1 MSIAFGWLE
10 SRNPA
15 AMLFAALWQ
24 DRAVRCAILIG
35 MLANQAFYDIV
46 FTLSL
51 LFQSV
56 GHMTQV
62 RMGLAFLPMMGIL
75 VIVNI
80 VTGRL
85 ARRVGARAPF
95 ETLTNAKLK
104 VSTERG

>member
-1 MSIAFGWLE
+1 MSIAFVWLE

-24 DRAVRCAILIG
+24 DRVVRCATVIG

-56 GHMTQV
+56 RHMTPV
-62 RMGLAFLPMMGIL
+62 RTGVAFLPMLGIL

-80 VTGRL
+80 VAGRL
-85 ARRVGARAPF
+85 ARRGGARAPF
-95 ETLTNAKLK
+95 ETLTNAKHK
-104 VSTERG
+104 VSTVRG